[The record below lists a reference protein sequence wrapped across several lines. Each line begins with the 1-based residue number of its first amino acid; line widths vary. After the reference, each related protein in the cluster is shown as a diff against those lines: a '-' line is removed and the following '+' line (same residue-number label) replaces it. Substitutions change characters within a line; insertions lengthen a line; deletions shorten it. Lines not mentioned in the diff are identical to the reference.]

1 VANTILIADDDPDI
15 LALCTLYLKEL
26 GQVLAARDGRVALSL
41 FARHPVSLAV
51 IDIMMPEMN
60 GYQLI
65 SEIRRQSPLTPVL
78 VITAKTLLEDKVLG
92 FQSGADDYLCKPF
105 DPEELLL
112 RARALLRRA
121 GQAPEEGLLISG
133 GLRFDPKACLL
144 ISGDVRTDLTATETR
159 LLEALIR
166 ARGRVLTLDQLY
178 EAGWGDLGPV
188 NDNAIRVCINKL
200 RSKAGEKRIKTI
212 RGIGYKWDETGKA

>member
-1 VANTILIADDDPDI
+1 MHTILIADDDPDI
-15 LALCTLYLKEL
+15 LGLCALYLKEL
-26 GQVLAARDGRVALSL
+26 GHVITARNGREALAI
-41 FARHPVSLAV
+41 FTQHPVSLAV

-60 GYQLI
+60 GFQLMG
-65 SEIRRQSPLTPVL
+65 EIRRQSPGVPLL

-121 GQAPEEGLLISG
+121 GQAPADEGLLVSG
-133 GLRFDPKACLL
+133 DLRFDPKACLL
-144 ISGDVRTDLTATETR
+144 ITADGRQELTATETR

-166 ARGRVLTLDQLY
+166 ANGRVLTLDQLY
-178 EAGWGDLGPV
+178 EAGWGDVGPV

-200 RSKAGEKRIKTI
+200 RNKMGEKRIKTI